1 MIRPCDLCGATET
14 SRLLECERL
23 DGPLV
28 RCNHCGLIYVG
39 ERRHDFTF
47 LGADEEKSRT
57 LAERVRMLGLVDE
70 SVEAAE
76 APWREK
82 LFADRLRHLQ
92 RFVSRG
98 RLLEVGCASGEFLR
112 LAARA
117 GFEAE
122 GVEPE
127 PHTSAQARETHGLN
141 VFTGTLT
148 EASYPSDSFD
158 AVVLFH
164 VLEHLD
170 SPRQT
175 VAEINR
181 ILRPGGVL
189 AIETP
194 SIDTI
199 WFRLLRARWR
209 QFIPDHY
216 FFFTP
221 HTLGQLLEETG
232 FRALE
237 VKKAGK
243 PMSVRL
249 FLDRIRRFNSP
260 LGKTLSRLAR
270 ALGVENRMLYLNF
283 GDVMLLFA
291 RKHPAHGDTPK
302 T

>member
-1 MIRPCDLCGATET
+1 
-14 SRLLECERL
+14 L

-39 ERRHDFTF
+39 ERGHDFTF
-47 LGADEEKSRT
+47 IGADEEKSRT
-57 LAERVRMLGLVDE
+57 LAERVRALGLVDE
-70 SVEAAE
+70 SVEVAE

-92 RFVSRG
+92 RYVAGG

-117 GFEAE
+117 GFEVE

-127 PHTSAQARETHGLN
+127 PHTSVQARETHGLN

-158 AVVLFH
+158 VVVLFH

-175 VAEINR
+175 VTEINR

-194 SIDTI
+194 NIDTI
-199 WFRLLRARWR
+199 WFRLLRTRWR

-216 FFFTP
+216 YFFTP
-221 HTLGQLLEETG
+221 RTLSRLLEATG
-232 FRALE
+232 FRMLE
-237 VKKAGK
+237 VKSVGK
-243 PMSVRL
+243 PMSIRL
-249 FLDRIRRFNSP
+249 FVDRVRRFNP
-260 LGKTLSRLAR
+260 TLGTTLSRLAR
-270 ALGVENRMLYLNF
+270 KLHLENQTLHLNL
-283 GDVMLLFA
+283 GDVMLGLA
-291 RKHPAHGDTPK
+291 RKNTIQ
-302 T
+302 